1 MPELP
6 FRSGFITVV
15 GKPNVGKSTL
25 VNRLVGEKVAIVS
38 PKPQTTRNS
47 IIGVVTNQQ
56 ERWQMVFVD
65 TPGIHTPRTR
75 LGDSMEKSIYDAL
88 QGMDILIIMLDATN
102 VGKPD
107 RAIVD
112 TMKNRKQPK
121 FLLINKVD
129 LVHPQQLLPMIA
141 SFADDGFDSIIPI
154 SARTG
159 EGLDALKTVIIS
171 HLPLGPMYYPDD
183 MWTDQ
188 TERQI
193 CAELIREKALL
204 NLREEIPHGVGVEVL
219 AIENAREGLVD
230 IHANIYCE
238 RDSHKPIIIGKG
250 GAMLS
255 RIGSQ
260 ARSEIELLLGTQVN
274 LQLWVKVRPGWRDN
288 LNDLR
293 TLGYTT

>member
-25 VNRLVGEKVAIVS
+25 VNRLVGEKIAIVS

-171 HLPLGPMYYPDD
+171 HLPQGPMYYPDD

-238 RDSHKPIIIGKG
+238 RDNHKPIIIGKG

>member
-1 MPELP
+1 MP

-25 VNRLVGEKVAIVS
+25 VNRLVGEKIAIVS

-171 HLPLGPMYYPDD
+171 HLPQGPMYYPDD

-238 RDSHKPIIIGKG
+238 RDNHKPIIIGKG

>member
-107 RAIVD
+107 CAIVD

-219 AIENAREGLVD
+219 AIENAREGLAD

-274 LQLWVKVRPGWRDN
+274 LQLWVKVRPGWRNN

>member
-238 RDSHKPIIIGKG
+238 RDNHKPIIIGKG

>member
-107 RAIVD
+107 CAIVD

-219 AIENAREGLVD
+219 AIENAREGLAD

>member
-219 AIENAREGLVD
+219 AIENAREGLAD

-238 RDSHKPIIIGKG
+238 RDNHKPIIIGKG

>member
-219 AIENAREGLVD
+219 AIENAREGLAD

>member
-75 LGDSMEKSIYDAL
+75 LGDSMEKSVYDAL

-288 LNDLR
+288 FNDLR

>member
-56 ERWQMVFVD
+56 ECWQMVFVD

-75 LGDSMEKSIYDAL
+75 LGDSMEKSVYDAL

-238 RDSHKPIIIGKG
+238 RDNHKPIIIGKG

>member
-1 MPELP
+1 MTHK
-6 FRSGFITVV
+6 SGFIAVV
-15 GKPNVGKSTL
+15 GRPNVGKSTL

-219 AIENAREGLVD
+219 AIENAREGLAD

>member
-25 VNRLVGEKVAIVS
+25 VNRLVGEKIAIVS

-219 AIENAREGLVD
+219 AIENAREGLAD

>member
-75 LGDSMEKSIYDAL
+75 LGDSMEKSVYDAL

>member
-75 LGDSMEKSIYDAL
+75 LGDSMEKSVYDAL

-219 AIENAREGLVD
+219 AIENAREGLAD